1 MIHIRLLIRG
11 LVIPWPLAMLGCCFG
26 DAQDIRK
33 TYWHDAINVLY
44 KWGNGLTQDH
54 TSQPKT
60 TEANRSILGIYL
72 VRLLVVAAMDIL
84 GHLSA
89 LLPGQHKLLISKPLA
104 NVKH

>member
-1 MIHIRLLIRG
+1 M
-11 LVIPWPLAMLGCCFG
+11 PK
-26 DAQDIRK
+26 DIRK
-33 TYWHDAINVLY
+33 TYWHKAFIVLY

>member
-1 MIHIRLLIRG
+1 
-11 LVIPWPLAMLGCCFG
+11 MLGCCFG

-60 TEANRSILGIYL
+60 TEANRSASGIYL
-72 VRLLVVAAMDIL
+72 GVAVVVDAMDIL
-84 GHLSA
+84 R
-89 LLPGQHKLLISKPLA
+89 P
-104 NVKH
+104 